1 MSATAWSP
9 CEKPTDKRLI
19 DLTEDRYASLVV
31 TGFAGRD
38 VRGRH
43 IWECACDCGSA
54 TFARAD
60 HLRAGRVASC
70 GCARDAGIGALNRTH
85 GRAGTP
91 EYRIWKGMRERC
103 LNPLNHKYPDYGA
116 RGITVCQRWR
126 ESFIAFFA
134 DMGLRPSA
142 QHSIDRIDND
152 GPYAPGNCRWATPK
166 QQANNRRERR
176 RRAA

>member
-1 MSATAWSP
+1 MSAAAWTP
-9 CEKPTDKRLI
+9 CEPPTDARFI
-19 DLTEDRYASLVV
+19 DLTGQRFNALVV
-31 TGFAGRD
+31 QAFAGRD
-38 VRGRH
+38 ARGRH

-60 HLRAGRVASC
+60 HIKAGRTRTC
-70 GCARDAGIGALNRTH
+70 GCAVIEHIGAVRRTH
-85 GRAGTP
+85 GLSGSP

-103 LNPLNHKYPDYGA
+103 SNPTNHKFADYGA
-116 RGITVCQRWR
+116 RGIVVCDRWR
-126 ESFIAFFA
+126 RSFLAFFA
-134 DMGLRPSA
+134 DMGLRPTP